1 MNNRATND
9 FRVPKGRLNPWFYLP
24 GSSFNRSFR
33 TQAVAQSAFT
43 LIELLVVIAIIGILA
58 ALILPLSSVASA
70 KMRTA
75 RVTTELNQYITAIES
90 YKLETGSY
98 PPDNGNLRTVQGNP
112 TAYKTNAAISPL
124 FYELT
129 GAIFTNGTFRTM
141 VGDEIVM
148 PVTLQNAFNV
158 SGIQNS
164 ARNKHD
170 LSYKGFSV
178 RSSQYAQLQT
188 PSGPIDVLSVPVEG
202 PNDLKGVK
210 NKKINLWYYD
220 ASTTN
225 RHNRSGFDLWAEIR
239 VGKNTNIIGN
249 WKN

>member
-1 MNNRATND
+1 
-9 FRVPKGRLNPWFYLP
+9 
-24 GSSFNRSFR
+24 
-33 TQAVAQSAFT
+33 
-43 LIELLVVIAIIGILA
+43 
-58 ALILPLSSVASA
+58 SA

-75 RVTTELNQYITAIES
+75 RVTTELNQYITAIDS
-90 YKLETGSY
+90 YKQETGAY
-98 PPDNGNLRTVQGNP
+98 PPDNGNLRAAQGNP
-112 TAYKTNAAISPL
+112 TAYRTNAAYNPL

-141 VGDEIVM
+141 VGDDIVM

-188 PSGPIDVLSVPVEG
+188 PSGPIDVLSVP
-202 PNDLKGVK
+202 
-210 NKKINLWYYD
+210 
-220 ASTTN
+220 
-225 RHNRSGFDLWAEIR
+225 
-239 VGKNTNIIGN
+239 
-249 WKN
+249 